1 MKLTLT
7 HHVLALLHHIQMSME
22 QDLLALETL
31 KYLRHHMNQNNQI
44 GPSLFFCVNGKLL
57 FHYTNLEHSEK
68 YGDFYNYPYSHFQ
81 IWMKYYEEKYKVDFD
96 FYPRGRVV
104 YRITDDTYLI
114 YFDPCME
121 KYINKVVS
129 K

>member
-1 MKLTLT
+1 
-7 HHVLALLHHIQMSME
+7 
-22 QDLLALETL
+22 
-31 KYLRHHMNQNNQI
+31 MNQNNQI

-57 FHYTNLEHSEK
+57 FHYTNLKHSEK

-129 K
+129 KYSDKKIELCHDEHYQCHQCNEDYIL